1 MTDFREEWLSRE
13 ARRMIHAAG
22 LPTPSEEALAAA
34 KAVLAAASYLAGA
47 PHPVEE
53 CPLYYDGC
61 LCTGENLRHNL
72 NRADI
77 LDAVVQAVFEE
88 VEFHFSH
95 PHAADRGEV
104 WIERQKVPKL
114 YRAFQAFRLWQEQ
127 EMEPARKW
135 KTGLLERAIPLLA
148 RLVVTSD
155 DPERD
160 HRAAA
165 ALLEEYRK
173 GPAS

>member
-1 MTDFREEWLSRE
+1 MTDFRDDWLSRE
-13 ARRMIHAAG
+13 AKRMIHAAD
-22 LPTPSEEALAAA
+22 LPEPSEEALAAA

-47 PHPVEE
+47 PHPVGE

-72 NRADI
+72 KRADI
-77 LDAVVQAVFEE
+77 LDDVVQAVFEE
-88 VEFHFSH
+88 VEFVFSH

-104 WIERQKVPKL
+104 YVERQKVPKL
-114 YRAFQAFRLWQEQ
+114 YRAFQAFRQWQEE
-127 EMEPARKW
+127 EMAPARKW
-135 KTGLLERAIPLLA
+135 KAGLLERAVALLA
-148 RLVVTSD
+148 RVVATSD

-173 GPAS
+173 GPGA